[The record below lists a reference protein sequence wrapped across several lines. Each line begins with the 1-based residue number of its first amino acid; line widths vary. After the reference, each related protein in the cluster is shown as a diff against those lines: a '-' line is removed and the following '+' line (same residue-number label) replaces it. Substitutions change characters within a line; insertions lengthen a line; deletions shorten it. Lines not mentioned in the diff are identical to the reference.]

1 MLDSIFAVA
10 GSVSFTELLICTA
23 ASLVLGIA
31 IALVY
36 MYKNTYS
43 KTFVLTVALM
53 PALVQAV
60 IMMVNGNLGTGVAIM
75 GAFGLVRFRSVPGS
89 ARDISTIFFSMA
101 VGLATGMGFIAY
113 GVLFTVVVG
122 AAMIVF
128 MSFKFA
134 EKDSRMRTLEVTI
147 PEDLD
152 YDGLFDD
159 VFKSFTKSYKLDRVK
174 TASLGSLF
182 ELRYSITMR
191 GDVSE
196 KEMLDQIRMRNG
208 NLKISCGKAVPVR
221 DEL

>member
-1 MLDSIFAVA
+1 MLDSIFAVS

-208 NLKISCGKAVPVR
+208 NLKISCGKAVPIR